1 MTIEVGGAGWVG
13 IGFETVLGTWVTPL
27 KYIPIRSETLQVSE
41 NKQYRMNLR
50 GTADRTGALPSYT
63 HVEGDIVFEVNPEFL
78 PYILYCARTTPAKT
92 GSGPFTYTF
101 TPAHVAAATTAT
113 GVTNRH
119 TASLTINRGS
129 NFFGYVGCSVGQ
141 MVFSTDEDGMLLL
154 TASVVGTTET
164 NQAGPFTPTFTTTP
178 PISPGQVTLEI
189 PTATARSDART
200 ANLTINDNLVPANR
214 LNGSRSAAY
223 QTWGER
229 EITFTA
235 EFDFNTLT
243 DYNIF
248 RAGTFQ
254 TATYKG
260 INGAETATITLN
272 ATVMDAYPVNL
283 AGLGDVNSAA
293 VEMHAFFNTANA
305 YTITVVTAEAITF

>member
-1 MTIEVGGAGWVG
+1 MTIEVGGAGWLG
-13 IGFETVLGTWVTPL
+13 IAFETTLGTWVTPA
-27 KYIPIRSETLQVSE
+27 KWIPIRSETLAVTE

-63 HVEGDIVFEVNPEFL
+63 HTEGDIVFEVNPEFL
-78 PYILYCARTTPAKT
+78 PYILYCARTSIVK
-92 GSGPFTYTF
+92 SGAGPYVYTY

-113 GVTNRH
+113 GTTTRK

-129 NFFGYVGCSVGQ
+129 NYFGYVGCSVGQ

-154 TASVVGTTET
+154 TASIVGTTEV
-164 NQAGPFTPTFTTTP
+164 NQAGPFTPSFTATP

-189 PTATARSDART
+189 PTASARADART
-200 ANLTINDNLVPANR
+200 ANLTINDNLIPANR
-214 LNGSRSAAY
+214 LNGTRSAAY
-223 QTWGER
+223 QNWGER

-235 EFDFNTLT
+235 DFDFNTLT

-260 INGAETATITLN
+260 INGTETVTITLN
-272 ATVMDAYPVNL
+272 ATVMDSYPVNL
-283 AGLGDVNSAA
+283 AGLGEVNSAA
-293 VEMHAFFNTANA
+293 VEMHAFYNTGNA
-305 YTITVVTAEAITF
+305 YTIVVNTAENIT